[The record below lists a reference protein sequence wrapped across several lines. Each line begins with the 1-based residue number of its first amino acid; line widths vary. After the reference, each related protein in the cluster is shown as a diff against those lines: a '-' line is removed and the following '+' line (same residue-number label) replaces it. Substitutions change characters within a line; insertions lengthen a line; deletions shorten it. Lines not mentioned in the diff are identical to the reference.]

1 MFGLKGM
8 IPTEGYI
15 IPISIV
21 GSVEECPKEISF

>member
-8 IPTEGYI
+8 IPTEGYF

-21 GSVEECPKEISF
+21 GSVEECPKENSF